1 MTTLTSGRAVE
12 LFCENFIETHEQ
24 QTQMLDLV
32 DRFEMDGGAAQR
44 ASNFVWRGVQ
54 QHAPIIAGWD
64 LTGQTTGVIQ
74 ETYPAVLGTPSN
86 DFVTLRADDMRDSF
100 FWTNRGQE
108 SAKKQAAELNKQVS
122 NAVLNQGSLFIRS
135 NTTSGFNFI
144 ANAQT
149 LMAERQN
156 PQTDLKFVLNP
167 RANLKFATELSGRQ
181 TLQGR
186 PATVWESG
194 QLGQNIAGFD
204 VYTGS
209 YVGTLAGGADPATTV
224 TANQS
229 FKPEGGSVNTTTG
242 VVTNVDYRTATIP
255 VTASAAYNV
264 GDIVTF
270 ANGGTAVRALG
281 LTDKTDT
288 GQAMT
293 FRIVAKPSGTSITVY
308 PKPIAAD
315 DPALSTVER
324 AYANINTRILNTAT
338 VNRVNI
344 DTLARPSLFWEKSSI
359 EVFGGDIPADY
370 FKQFGG
376 QKVVPMTMKSGQK
389 FYLMY
394 DANSTSLNLQMRLF
408 TWYGVTNKNPMANGI
423 AIDF

>member
-1 MTTLTSGRAVE
+1 MA
-12 LFCENFIETHEQ
+12 N
-24 QTQMLDLV
+24 
-32 DRFEMDGGAAQR
+32 DR
-44 ASNFVWRGVQ
+44 
-54 QHAPIIAGWD
+54 
-64 LTGQTTGVIQ
+64 
-74 ETYPAVLGTPSN
+74 
-86 DFVTLRADDMRDSF
+86 
-100 FWTNRGQE
+100 
-108 SAKKQAAELNKQVS
+108 
-122 NAVLNQGSLFIRS
+122 
-135 NTTSGFNFI
+135 
-144 ANAQT
+144 
-149 LMAERQN
+149 
-156 PQTDLKFVLNP
+156 KFVLNP
-167 RANLKFATELSGRQ
+167 RDNLTYATELSGRQ

-209 YVGTLAGGADPATTV
+209 YLGTLAGGADPATTV

-229 FKPEGGSVNTTTG
+229 FKPEAGSIAAGTG
-242 VVTNVDYRTATIP
+242 VATNIDYRTATIP

-315 DPALSTVER
+315 DPALSTLEK

-344 DTLARPSLFWEKSSI
+344 DALARPSIFWDRSSI
-359 EVFGGDIPADY
+359 EVFGGDIPADM
-370 FKQFGG
+370 FKSFGG
-376 QKVVPMTMKSGQK
+376 QKVVPMAMKSGQK

-394 DANSTSLNLQMRLF
+394 DANSTTLNLTMRLF
-408 TWYGVTNKNPMANGI
+408 TWYGLTCKNPMACGI
-423 AIDF
+423 VVRF

>member
-1 MTTLTSGRAVE
+1 MAALTTGKAVE
-12 LFCENFIETHEQ
+12 LFCENFVETHEE

-32 DRFEMDGGAAQR
+32 SRFEMDGGAAQR
-44 ASNFVWRGVQ
+44 AGNFVWRGVQ
-54 QHAPIIAGWD
+54 QHAPIISGWD
-64 LTGQTTGVIQ
+64 LTGQATGIIQ
-74 ETYPAVLGTPSN
+74 ETYPAQLGTPNN
-86 DFVTLRADDMRDSF
+86 DLVELRADDLRDSF
-100 FWTNRGQE
+100 FWTERGKE
-108 SAKKQAAELNKQVS
+108 SAKKQASELNKQVS
-122 NAVLNQGSLFIRS
+122 NTVLNTGSLFIRT
-135 NTTSGFNFI
+135 NTTSGFNFV
-144 ANAQT
+144 AGAQT
-149 LMAERQN
+149 LMDERQLMAN
-156 PQTDLKFVLNP
+156 DRKFVLNP
-167 RANLKFATELSGRQ
+167 RDNLAYSTELSGRQ

-209 YVGTLAGGADPATTV
+209 YLGTLAGGADPATTV

-229 FKPEGGSVNTTTG
+229 FKPEAGSIAAGTG
-242 VVTNVDYRTATIP
+242 VATNVDYRTATIP
-255 VTASAAYNV
+255 VTASAAYIV
-264 GDIVTF
+264 GDVITF
-270 ANGGTAVRALG
+270 ANGGTPVRALG

-288 GQAMT
+288 GQSMT

-315 DPALSTVER
+315 DPALSALEK
-324 AYANINTRILNTAT
+324 AYANINTRILNAAT

-344 DTLARPSLFWEKSSI
+344 DALARPSIFWDRSSI
-359 EVFGGDIPADY
+359 EVFGGDIPADL

-394 DANSTSLNLQMRLF
+394 DANSTTLNLTMRLF
-408 TWYGVTNKNPMANGI
+408 TWYGLTNKNPMANGI
-423 AIDF
+423 VVRY